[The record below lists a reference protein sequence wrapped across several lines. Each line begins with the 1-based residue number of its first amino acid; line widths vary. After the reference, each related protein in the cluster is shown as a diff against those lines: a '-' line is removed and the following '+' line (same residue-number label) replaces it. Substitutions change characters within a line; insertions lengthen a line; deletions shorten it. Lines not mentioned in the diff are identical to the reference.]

1 MGMISLNEQYN
12 TELEVYKLLIEFSE
26 VIAEYI
32 ISIYEYASLS
42 DIEDL
47 ELFFKYGKDTAHL
60 DIKNFL
66 EESRK

>member
-1 MGMISLNEQYN
+1 MGMISLNEHYN
-12 TELEVYKLLIEFSE
+12 LEFEVYKLLIEFSE
-26 VIAEYI
+26 VISEYI

-47 ELFFKYGKDTAHL
+47 ELFFKYSKETAHL
-60 DIKNFL
+60 EIKNFL